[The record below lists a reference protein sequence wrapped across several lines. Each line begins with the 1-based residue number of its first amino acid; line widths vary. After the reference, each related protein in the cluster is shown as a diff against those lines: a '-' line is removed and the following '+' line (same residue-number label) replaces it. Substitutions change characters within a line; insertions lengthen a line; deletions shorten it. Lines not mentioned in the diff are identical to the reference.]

1 MSTVHDFTAS
11 SLEGR
16 EKPLLDFSGQ
26 VLLVVNTASKC
37 GFTPQYEGLEALYRK
52 LHAQGSTVLGFHVI
66 SLADKNLMMRRKSPD
81 FVRKPLP

>member
-16 EKPLLDFSGQ
+16 EKPLSDFSGQ

-37 GFTPQYEGLEALYRK
+37 GFTPQYEDSKR
-52 LHAQGSTVLGFHVI
+52 STASFMPKVLPF
-66 SLADKNLMMRRKSPD
+66 
-81 FVRKPLP
+81 